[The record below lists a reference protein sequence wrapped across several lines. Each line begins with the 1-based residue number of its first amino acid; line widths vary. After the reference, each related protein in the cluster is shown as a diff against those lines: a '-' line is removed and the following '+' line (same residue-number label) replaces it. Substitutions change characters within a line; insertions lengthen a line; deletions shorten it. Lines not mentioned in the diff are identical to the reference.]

1 MKTRTLF
8 VSGLFVLLMVVSASA
23 GAGSSRASSNLPPV
37 PLPVWQSEVIAPG
50 VDSVSYTHLDV
61 YKRQGQHNA
70 GRDLPPPGL

>member
-37 PLPVWQSEVIAPG
+37 PLPVWQSEVVAPG
-50 VDSVSYTHLDV
+50 VDLTDQGVQGMALD
-61 YKRQGQHNA
+61 
-70 GRDLPPPGL
+70 